1 MAAKPKAKSV
11 GIVLNRMEDSV
22 STFLLR
28 VPKVHNITDGATVRI
43 VESNNDIVTAYE
55 WIGTVAVAEIV
66 DPKKKTGK
74 VFDDKVAVLQVTCK
88 SGVEGEPGEPAAKAK
103 KRGKAVRPK
112 RDLGDPGDIIVI
124 DVTITNPSG
133 ELLELPDIAGL
144 IP

>member
-1 MAAKPKAKSV
+1 MAKPKAKSV
-11 GIVLNRMEDSV
+11 GIVLNRTEDSV

-43 VESNNDIVTAYE
+43 VESNDDIVTAYE

-88 SGVEGEPGEPAAKAK
+88 SGDEGEPIAKAK
-103 KRGKAVRPK
+103 KNGKGARPK
-112 RDLGDPGDIIVI
+112 RDFGDPGDIIVI
-124 DVTITNPSG
+124 DVTITNPGG